1 MKPFNKIVTFL
12 RKVKCNQRLLFAL
25 CVLAL
30 TLPNFLLFFI
40 DTSPLLVRL
49 CNIVLPLCIWWWAM
63 TWLRRPGKMFWILFI
78 FVFFDA
84 FQIVLLD
91 MYGGAILAVD
101 MFLNVATTNA
111 SEIGEQLGGIL
122 PAVTFVFVVYLPL
135 LFFSTV
141 SIYHPSLSRR
151 FLQLN
156 RRLATAGIGVGI
168 AMLVACYIAVPK
180 FSFINDIY
188 PANVTDNLIIAI
200 QRTVATNNYHNTS
213 HGFTFN
219 AKATHH
225 ANEKEAYILV
235 IGETARADNFGVY
248 GYNRPTTPLLA
259 QEENLVAYTDVL
271 SQANVTHK
279 SVPMILSAV
288 SAENFDDI
296 YHQKSIITA
305 MNEAGFATAFFSN
318 QRPNRSFIDFFAAEA
333 HRSVF
338 VKQNAPSSA
347 NIPDSQLIDY
357 LKEELADSARCHK
370 RFVVLHTYGSHFNYS
385 DRYPDEARRFTPD
398 RITTIGYKNRQTM
411 VNAYDNSIV
420 STDML
425 LHSII
430 SEARNAGYSACVVY
444 LSDHGEDIYDDD
456 RRLYMH
462 ASPSPSYY
470 QLHVP
475 LLVWTSESYEQN
487 HPAEDA
493 ALRANVNKPV
503 ASNLVVF
510 HTLLGLSGVTTPYA
524 KNAFS
529 LCSPAYSSPKRFYLN
544 DHNDPLPMD
553 EIGLKHQDLMMLRKQ
568 HMQYP

>member
-63 TWLRRPGKMFWILFI
+63 TWLRRPGKMFWILFL

-141 SIYHPSLSRR
+141 SIYHPSLTRR

-219 AKATHH
+219 AKATHQ

-259 QEENLVAYTDVL
+259 HE
-271 SQANVTHK
+271 
-279 SVPMILSAV
+279 
-288 SAENFDDI
+288 
-296 YHQKSIITA
+296 
-305 MNEAGFATAFFSN
+305 
-318 QRPNRSFIDFFAAEA
+318 
-333 HRSVF
+333 
-338 VKQNAPSSA
+338 
-347 NIPDSQLIDY
+347 
-357 LKEELADSARCHK
+357 
-370 RFVVLHTYGSHFNYS
+370 
-385 DRYPDEARRFTPD
+385 
-398 RITTIGYKNRQTM
+398 
-411 VNAYDNSIV
+411 
-420 STDML
+420 
-425 LHSII
+425 
-430 SEARNAGYSACVVY
+430 
-444 LSDHGEDIYDDD
+444 
-456 RRLYMH
+456 
-462 ASPSPSYY
+462 
-470 QLHVP
+470 
-475 LLVWTSESYEQN
+475 
-487 HPAEDA
+487 
-493 ALRANVNKPV
+493 
-503 ASNLVVF
+503 
-510 HTLLGLSGVTTPYA
+510 
-524 KNAFS
+524 
-529 LCSPAYSSPKRFYLN
+529 
-544 DHNDPLPMD
+544 
-553 EIGLKHQDLMMLRKQ
+553 
-568 HMQYP
+568 